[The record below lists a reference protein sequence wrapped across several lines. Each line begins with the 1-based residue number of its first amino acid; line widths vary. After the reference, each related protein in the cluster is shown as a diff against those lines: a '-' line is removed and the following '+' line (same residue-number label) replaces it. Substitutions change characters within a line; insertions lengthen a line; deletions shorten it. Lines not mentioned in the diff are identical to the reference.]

1 MKTIQENIYTILNE
15 LETNAQHI
23 NEQEVTRFVE
33 YIMAA
38 KHIFLLGTGRSGLVL
53 RTFANRLLHIG
64 FRVSFIGEISSP
76 HSRKG
81 DILIL
86 NSGSGETTSL
96 ISIAQKAKKEGLPV
110 LLNTINVD
118 STLYKLSDAAIVLP
132 GQKKGDS
139 TQVTV
144 QPMSSAFEQLSFV
157 LFDAI
162 MLNLMERL
170 NESNATM
177 YNRHCDLE

>member
-1 MKTIQENIYTILNE
+1 MKSIKENIHCILNE
-15 LETNAQHI
+15 LEANAKQI

-53 RTFANRLLHIG
+53 RTFANRLLHLG

-110 LLNTINVD
+110 LLNTISID
-118 STLYKLSDAAIVLP
+118 STLYKLSDATIVLP
-132 GQKKGDS
+132 GQKKGDL
-139 TQVTV
+139 TQVAV
-144 QPMSSAFEQLSFV
+144 QPMGSSFEQLSFL

-162 MLNLMERL
+162 VLNLMERL
-170 NESNATM
+170 NENNETM